1 MERVGISRGSL
12 VMGQWPMVIGQW
24 SLAIRCMVRA
34 IIAQKY
40 IVHSTP
46 YILVVIFFS
55 SCSKKMDTAFE
66 GTITISS
73 DESLQPMLNQ
83 VYQAYEHTFPETHF
97 RVLYKP
103 QTEAIDLMLKDTA
116 HVVFTTREF
125 TQPEYKT
132 LTDKGIRYN
141 AQHIA
146 TDGVALIVSRRNA
159 DSLITV
165 KELEGIFTGKI
176 TDWSQLKRTGRA
188 GKIVLIF
195 DNANASNLD
204 YFVRKFNLKNVQH
217 LNISATGSNEKVIEY
232 VKTNVNAL
240 GFIGVSWISDGEA
253 PLTASLSKGLQV
265 LGVSEKENPTRA
277 DYYQPFQMNLR
288 QKTYPLRR
296 KVYAFSREMYSGL
309 GNGLVN
315 YIMRDVGGLVIEKC
329 GLWPTKPFNRE
340 IILSKEQL

>member
-1 MERVGISRGSL
+1 
-12 VMGQWPMVIGQW
+12 
-24 SLAIRCMVRA
+24 
-34 IIAQKY
+34 
-40 IVHSTP
+40 
-46 YILVVIFFS
+46 
-55 SCSKKMDTAFE
+55 MDTAFE
-66 GTITISS
+66 GKITISS
-73 DESLQPMLNQ
+73 DESLQPMLDQ

-103 QTEAIDLMLKDTA
+103 QTEAIGLLLKDTA

-125 TQPEYKT
+125 TQTEYKT

-146 TDGVALIVSRRNA
+146 TDGVALIVKRQNA

-165 KELEGIFTGKI
+165 RELEEIFTGKI
-176 TDWSQLKRTGRA
+176 SNWSQLKNSGRTG
-188 GKIVLIF
+188 KIDLIF

-204 YFVRKFNLKNVQH
+204 YFVRKFNLKNVKH
-217 LNISATGSNEKVIEY
+217 LNISAAGSNQKVIEY
-232 VKTNVNAL
+232 VKTNGNAI

-253 PLTASLSKGLQV
+253 PLTASLSRGLQV
-265 LGVSEKENPTRA
+265 LGVSDKENPTRA
-277 DYYQPFQMNLR
+277 DYYQPFQANLR
-288 QKTYPLRR
+288 QRTYPLRR

-329 GLWPTKPFNRE
+329 GLWPTKPYNRE
-340 IILSKEQL
+340 IILTKENL